1 MTAALPTR
9 DALRDFFAEEL
20 ELPSEV
26 IGYESDFA
34 ADLGVDSLAT
44 MEILVQ
50 LEKKY
55 GIRLEESEFAGLTS
69 VNAVHAFLLDRLEA
83 A

>member
-1 MTAALPTR
+1 MTATPTR
-9 DALRDFFAEEL
+9 EELRDFFAEEL
-20 ELPSEV
+20 ELPADVVCFDTE
-26 IGYESDFA
+26 FA

-50 LEKKY
+50 LEKRY

-69 VNAVHAFLLDRLEA
+69 VNAVHAFLADRLEA

>member
-1 MTAALPTR
+1 MASATPTR
-9 DALRDFFAEEL
+9 DELRDFFAEEL
-20 ELPSEV
+20 ELPADV
-26 IGYESDFA
+26 VGFESDFQD
-34 ADLGVDSLAT
+34 DLGVDSLAT

-55 GIRLEESEFAGLTS
+55 GIRLDESEFAGLTS
-69 VNAVHAFLLDRLEA
+69 VNAVHAFLADRLEA

>member
-1 MTAALPTR
+1 MTATPTR
-9 DALRDFFAEEL
+9 EELRDFFAEEL
-20 ELPSEV
+20 ELPTDAVGFDTE
-26 IGYESDFA
+26 FA

-50 LEKKY
+50 LEKRY

-69 VNAVHAFLLDRLEA
+69 VNAVHAFLADRLEA

>member
-1 MTAALPTR
+1 MTTATPTR
-9 DALRDFFAEEL
+9 DELRDFFAEEL
-20 ELPSEV
+20 ELPAEV
-26 IGYESDFA
+26 VGYESDFES
-34 ADLGVDSLAT
+34 DLGVDSLAT

-69 VNAVHAFLLDRLEA
+69 VDAVHTFLVDRLKA

>member
-1 MTAALPTR
+1 MTAAMPTR
-9 DALRDFFAEEL
+9 EELRDFFAEEL
-20 ELPSEV
+20 ELPADDV
-26 IGYESDFA
+26 GFDSDFA

-69 VNAVHAFLLDRLEA
+69 VDAVHAFLVDRLEA

>member
-1 MTAALPTR
+1 MTATPTR
-9 DALRDFFAEEL
+9 EELRDFFAEEL
-20 ELPSEV
+20 ELPADVVGFDTE
-26 IGYESDFA
+26 FA

-50 LEKKY
+50 LEKRY

-69 VNAVHAFLLDRLEA
+69 VNAVHAFLADRLEA